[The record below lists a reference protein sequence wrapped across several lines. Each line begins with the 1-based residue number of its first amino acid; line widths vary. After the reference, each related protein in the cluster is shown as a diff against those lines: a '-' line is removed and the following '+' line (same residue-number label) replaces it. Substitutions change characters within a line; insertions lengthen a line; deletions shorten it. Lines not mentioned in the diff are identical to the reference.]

1 MRTNRL
7 ITNGKIAAYSETL
20 VDNIVKE
27 GGREALI
34 EARRELRWII
44 RYMRS
49 KPEFIQ
55 AIGDDSY
62 TEEQESQ
69 LIHGAFEGFDPIVLE
84 VVGYMAAKRDMQLLP
99 RVFHAFDQRLFDN
112 YDLVAVDVT
121 TAVELDD
128 HLRDVIRQKVKDE
141 LGKDAIINERVNKDM
156 LGGIVMSAQGKR
168 IDASVRAQL
177 DRARLTLK
185 STTTNTEVNASD

>member
-69 LIHGAFEGFDPIVLE
+69 LIHGVFEGFDPIVLE

-141 LGKDAIINERVNKDM
+141 LGKDAIINERVNRDM

>member
-1 MRTNRL
+1 MKTNRL
-7 ITNGKIAAYSETL
+7 ETNGKIAVYSQIL
-20 VDNIVKE
+20 VDTIYEN

-34 EARRELRWII
+34 EVRGEIRFII

-55 AIGDDSY
+55 AIAEDSY
-62 TEEQESQ
+62 TSEQLSQ
-69 LIHGAFEGFDPIVLE
+69 LIHGVFEGFNPILLD
-84 VVGYMAAKRDMQLLP
+84 VVGVMAGRHDMQLLP

-112 YDLVAVDVT
+112 YNLVAVDVV

-128 HLRDVIRQKVKDE
+128 HLRDVLRDKVKQDF
-141 LGKDAIINERVNKDM
+141 GKEAIINERINKDM
-156 LGGIVMSAQGKR
+156 LGGIVMTAHGKR

-177 DRARLTLK
+177 DKARITLK
-185 STTTNTEVNASD
+185 STKTNTEVNASD

>member
-7 ITNGKIAAYSETL
+7 ITNGKIAAYSEAL
-20 VDNIVKE
+20 VDNIGNA

-34 EARRELRWII
+34 EARSEIRWII

-69 LIHGAFEGFDPIVLE
+69 LIHGVFEGFNPILLD
-84 VVGYMAAKRDMQLLP
+84 VVGVMAGRRDMQMLP

-112 YDLVAVDVT
+112 HDLVAVDVM

-128 HLRDVIRQKVKDE
+128 HLRDIIKQKVRQDF
-141 LGKDAIINERVNKDM
+141 GKDAIINERINKDM
-156 LGGIVMSAQGKR
+156 LGGIVISAQGQR
-168 IDASVRAQL
+168 IDASVRSQL
-177 DRARLTLK
+177 DKARVALK
-185 STTTNTEVNASD
+185 STTKNTEVNASD

>member
-1 MRTNRL
+1 MKTNRL
-7 ITNGKIAAYSETL
+7 ITNGKIAAYSEAL
-20 VDNIVKE
+20 VDNIAKE

-34 EARRELRWII
+34 EARGEIRWII
-44 RYMRS
+44 RYLRS
-49 KPEFIQ
+49 KPEFIE

-62 TEEQESQ
+62 TEEQEFQ
-69 LIHGAFEGFDPIVLE
+69 LIQAVFKGFNPVLLD
-84 VVGYMAAKRDMQLLP
+84 VVGVMAGRRDMQLLP

-128 HLRDVIRQKVKDE
+128 HLRDVIRAKIKNDF
-141 LGKDAIINERVNKDM
+141 GKEAIINEQINKNM

-168 IDASVRAQL
+168 IDASVRSQL
-177 DRARLTLK
+177 DKARVALK
-185 STTTNTEVNASD
+185 SHKTQTEVNASD

>member
-69 LIHGAFEGFDPIVLE
+69 LIHGVFEGFDPIVLE

-141 LGKDAIINERVNKDM
+141 LGEDAIINERVNKDM